1 MPSSDEKS
9 RQNSD
14 SDTAPRNIR
23 PSLAADFRNNNAPL
37 RARGGITYVQQTS
50 QCKNVNSTCAKCII
64 QEVIMVS

>member
-23 PSLAADFRNNNAPL
+23 PSLAADNAPL
-37 RARGGITYVQQTS
+37 RARGGTTYVQHTS